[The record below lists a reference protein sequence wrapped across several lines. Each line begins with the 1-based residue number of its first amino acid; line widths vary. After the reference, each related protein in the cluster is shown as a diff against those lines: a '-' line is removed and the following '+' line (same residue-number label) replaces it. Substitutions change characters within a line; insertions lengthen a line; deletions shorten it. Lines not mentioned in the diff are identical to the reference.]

1 MLKKIERK
9 LKLISFGIGGS
20 ISLNFCMLTETQGN
34 QIVTERFLVR
44 YGHECY
50 GSINFLGS

>member
-20 ISLNFCMLTETQGN
+20 ISLNFCMLTEIQGN